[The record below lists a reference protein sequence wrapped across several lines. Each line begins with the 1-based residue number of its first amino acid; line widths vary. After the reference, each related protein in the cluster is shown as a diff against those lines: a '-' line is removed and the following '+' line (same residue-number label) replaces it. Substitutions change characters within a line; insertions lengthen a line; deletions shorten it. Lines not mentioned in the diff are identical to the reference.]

1 MDKIYTKNDLEEAY
15 KQGWKSDKNLY
26 DGKISFKKWFK
37 IFSKPKKCMSENKDY
52 CNLPNR
58 SCTQCF

>member
-37 IFSKPKKCMSENKDY
+37 IF
-52 CNLPNR
+52 
-58 SCTQCF
+58 